1 MIEKAGDK
9 TVFLQEADELSSFIN
24 DKANELFAALKN
36 LNKGSLGEGD
46 HWNDYFFNHHLG
58 NRLFFSIQ
66 NSAHI
71 LYESVKICG
80 KPLNAI
86 TAIDYGAG
94 LGTLFMLGGKLGLKR
109 FDYNDYLPE
118 WQNTAKLVCDKIG
131 ARIQSYIT
139 GDINAVIDFAAKE
152 NLQYDIIVSRN
163 VIEHIYSLDKFY
175 TALYQH
181 NSSAVIYSTTTA
193 NYHNPVMKWYHM
205 YIHKK
210 FEKAYRQH
218 RINEIK
224 KIQPAFSEE
233 QLIRVAEVTRGKAQ
247 TDFKIAI
254 EKFSLGEAVE
264 KDSHL
269 RTNYCD
275 PVTGVWNE
283 HLLTKHEYKEIINK
297 AGFKMF
303 YTSGYWDTHYQ
314 SSVKNTAGKLFNR
327 LIKIAG
333 KQSGVAFS
341 PFVNVVAYN

>member
-1 MIEKAGDK
+1 MIEKAGYK
-9 TVFLQEADELSSFIN
+9 AVFLKEADELSSFIN

-36 LNKGSLGEGD
+36 LKADSLGEND

-71 LYESVKICG
+71 LYESIKICG
-80 KPLNAI
+80 KPFTEI

-94 LGTLFMLGGKLGLKR
+94 LGTLFMLGGKLGVKR

-118 WQNTAKLVCDKIG
+118 WEKTAKLVCEKIG
-131 ARIQSYIT
+131 SSIKSYIT

-152 NLQYDIIVSRN
+152 NVQYDIVVSRN
-163 VIEHIYSLDKFY
+163 VIEHIYSLDEFY
-175 TALYQH
+175 KALHQH
-181 NSSAVIYSTTTA
+181 NSSAVVYSTTTA
-193 NYHNPVMKWYHM
+193 NYHNPVMKWYHI

-210 FEKAYRQH
+210 FENAYRHQ

-224 KIQPAFSEE
+224 KLHPSFSEE
-233 QLIRVAEVTRGKAQ
+233 QLNKAAEITRGKGQA
-247 TDFKIAI
+247 DFNI
-254 EKFSLGEAVE
+254 AVE
-264 KDSHL
+264 KLFKGEFIAKDETL
-269 RTNYCD
+269 RSNSCD

-283 HLLTKHEYKEIINK
+283 HLLTKNEYQHIINK
-297 AGFKMF
+297 AGFKMM
-303 YTSGYWDTHYQ
+303 YTTGYWDTHYQ
-314 SSVKNTAGKLFNR
+314 SGIKNLTGKFFNQ

-333 KQSGVAFS
+333 KQNGVIFS